1 MSFGKNLPPYFKL
14 KSSTNPKPFGPESLL
29 RSPSPAAVCRAAGC
43 AARCV
48 FSRITMRPLSPPKSE
63 RVTGSGANIFYSLK
77 NAQASSATS
86 TKNLNNLEK
95 NNNKKKTLVSFQIH
109 FLWKEK
115 TLSYGRSAAAA
126 AGVTLYQ
133 SLSRHRVTRITPP
146 PSPSR
151 VTPAPTITTTAISA
165 AQSLPTPS
173 VLCALL
179 PSA

>member
-1 MSFGKNLPPYFKL
+1 M
-14 KSSTNPKPFGPESLL
+14 
-29 RSPSPAAVCRAAGC
+29 
-43 AARCV
+43 
-48 FSRITMRPLSPPKSE
+48 
-63 RVTGSGANIFYSLK
+63 
-77 NAQASSATS
+77 
-86 TKNLNNLEK
+86 
-95 NNNKKKTLVSFQIH
+95 SFQIH